1 MGTHAFHMQP
11 NGKFNIES
19 LPLPEMQKA
28 VKNYPGEHVPAI
40 FSLPVPIV
48 G

>member
-1 MGTHAFHMQP
+1 MALKLDNSIPKDPYTKQ
-11 NGKFNIES
+11 
-19 LPLPEMQKA
+19 LCLPEMQKA

-48 G
+48 E